1 LDIDPEFLGILTL
14 RGLAT
19 GDDRPM
25 IIYNGA
31 LDMAGLSKSCV
42 SSAAREIGDIK
53 TELGQT

>member
-1 LDIDPEFLGILTL
+1 
-14 RGLAT
+14 
-19 GDDRPM
+19 M